1 MNRVTIVGM
10 GMGNPDTLTVGAW
23 NALREARQI
32 IGAGRLLDALP
43 EGCTAQRTAAV
54 RPGDIA
60 AALREFPACVVMSGD
75 TGFHSGTRNLL
86 PLLAAYDVTVLP
98 GITTVQYFAAGCS
111 VRGRT
116 CAWSAPTATTA
127 TWWPRC
133 SPARR
138 PFSSPAAM

>member
-60 AALREFPACVVMSGD
+60 AALRFYACHGFLLGLR
-75 TGFHSGTRNLL
+75 TGAGLGRLL
-86 PLLAAYDVTVLP
+86 
-98 GITTVQYFAAGCS
+98 
-111 VRGRT
+111 
-116 CAWSAPTATTA
+116 
-127 TWWPRC
+127 
-133 SPARR
+133 
-138 PFSSPAAM
+138 